1 MLTVK
6 LLPRSLL
13 DRVFVLYA
21 VMLSVM
27 MFGGLG
33 LSLRGQLSREIEDAN
48 DTATMVI
55 EITAQAVVDAAVVND
70 VEAINRTLAAGVNR
84 TPFGS
89 ARYLEVDGHELRF
102 DAPPHR
108 STAPAALRA
117 LVAER
122 LPDVNRVVEV
132 GGRDYG
138 VLRLSFLVDP
148 VADHLWS
155 TLFQTLLFATTA
167 LALGLLAT
175 RALLSR
181 WLSNLGTL
189 QRVLEQV
196 QAGELD
202 AQATVSMNAPEEV
215 RRTLEQFNS
224 VANQFRDKFGRRIG
238 ALNHSLVQHKRAT
251 DQAVIVIELDPEG
264 RVLYA
269 NDLHAKVSGWDREA
283 FIGRQEGWSL
293 DIALYRMHASQSP
306 QSVIWKG
313 EVVCTRIDGAM
324 VSTLR

>member
-1 MLTVK
+1 MQ

-13 DRVFVLYA
+13 NRVFLLYA

-55 EITAQAVVDAAVVND
+55 EIAAQAVADAAVVND
-70 VEAINRTLAAGVNR
+70 LDAINRTLAAGVNR

-89 ARYLEVDGHELRF
+89 ARYLEVDGREVRF

-138 VLRLSFLVDP
+138 VLRLSFLVDG
-148 VADHLWS
+148 VADYLWT
-155 TLFQTLLFATTA
+155 TLFNTLLFATSA
-167 LALGLLAT
+167 LALGLLST

-189 QRVLEQV
+189 QRFVEQV

-202 AQATVSMNAPEEV
+202 AQATVSLNAPEEV

-224 VANQFRDKFGRRIG
+224 VTNQLRDKFGQRIG
-238 ALNHSLVQHKRAT
+238 ALTH
-251 DQAVIVIELDPEG
+251 
-264 RVLYA
+264 
-269 NDLHAKVSGWDREA
+269 
-283 FIGRQEGWSL
+283 
-293 DIALYRMHASQSP
+293 
-306 QSVIWKG
+306 
-313 EVVCTRIDGAM
+313 
-324 VSTLR
+324 